1 VNSGSIEMK
10 SIKIF
15 DLRGR
20 LLNVFDNIN
29 STQTKVSGGNAN
41 GVLLLQITSTDGAVV
56 TKKVIR

>member
-1 VNSGSIEMK
+1 
-10 SIKIF
+10 
-15 DLRGR
+15 